1 MELGQWKCVRPATI
15 SASWLQVQLLVTNVP
30 RNPLVSANGNSY
42 GILISKLSCRGDMGN
57 YYTQARF
64 LAMGNGDG
72 ERNMLPGAG
81 DATDSSCNYVVS
93 VASAMENAE
102 GSQTPAARDV
112 VTGPCLLS
120 SDAGE
125 GWQWSQWREPLF
137 PKRCRVSFEGRS
149 WP

>member
-1 MELGQWKCVRPATI
+1 MEWRSTI

-30 RNPLVSANGNSY
+30 RNLLVSANGNSY
-42 GILISKLSCRGDMGN
+42 CISCSAAGDVGS
-57 YYTQARF
+57 YYTYAGF
-64 LAMGNGDG
+64 LVMGNGDG

-125 GWQWSQWREPLF
+125 GRQWSQWREPRY

-149 WP
+149 WL